1 MPTPKGPLIV
11 ERRDAEEA
19 EEDTWTVYPTE
30 GICIKF
36 REAHFPASSHISG
49 PSSAKFFIN
58 LAHCTELPP
67 PQRHAELGEEAVA
80 KLLADDPDAF
90 RIPICVGELDRS
102 AEDNN
107 GETVSKVDV
116 LLNSEFF
123 HKRISESEFFRQLTI
138 RIICEAIEAKH
149 SVRVDIG
156 RQIILRNKKCIAH
169 SSPNSSVQLTI
180 RIICEAIEAKH
191 SVRVDIGRQ
200 IILRNKKCIGTLCV
214 QRIRKSPTTAAA
226 VASSTNGR
234 HGLGRSHVTAVGGGD
249 TAEEEGEGGEE
260 DRMDIDSIEQG
271 EEEKRRPRNFKVQIV
286 DGQCV
291 DVRVRTR
298 DQRGELVTELERIT
312 LKMNNDRI
320 VVIVDGCCTCADF
333 FLPVRLNDQKTEAS
347 FDSDAA
353 TLRVKCLIEWN

>member
-1 MPTPKGPLIV
+1 MPPPKGPLIV
-11 ERRDAEEA
+11 ERRDHEEA

-67 PQRHAELGEEAVA
+67 PQRHAELGEEEVA
-80 KLLADDPDAF
+80 KLLTDVGPDAF

-102 AEDNN
+102 AEDNS

-138 RIICEAIEAKH
+138 RIICEAIEVKH
-149 SVRVDIG
+149 SVRVDI
-156 RQIILRNKKCIAH
+156 
-169 SSPNSSVQLTI
+169 S
-180 RIICEAIEAKH
+180 
-191 SVRVDIGRQ
+191 RQ

-214 QRIRKSPTTAAA
+214 QRIRKSPTTA
-226 VASSTNGR
+226 VASSSNGR
-234 HGLGRSHVTAVGGGD
+234 NRLGRSHVTAVGGGE
-249 TAEEEGEGGEE
+249 TAEEEGGGE

-271 EEEKRRPRNFKVQIV
+271 EENEKRRPRNYKVQIV

-333 FLPVRLNDQKTEAS
+333 FLPVRLNDQQTEAS

-353 TLRVKCLIEWN
+353 TLRVKCPIEWN